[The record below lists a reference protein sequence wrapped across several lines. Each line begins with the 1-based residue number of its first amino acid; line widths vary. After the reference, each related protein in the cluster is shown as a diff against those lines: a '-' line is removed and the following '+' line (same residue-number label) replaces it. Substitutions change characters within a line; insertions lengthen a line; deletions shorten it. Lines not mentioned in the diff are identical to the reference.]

1 MIAVGGFDGVDVSS
15 TEFSMWQSPIS
26 DQASK
31 VGAGECIFFV
41 DGGFVVCG
49 YGCFAGRYVRS
60 GVAVVG
66 VDDSCGG
73 DEEVISTGQVCS
85 TA

>member
-31 VGAGECIFFV
+31 VGAGECICSSTV
-41 DGGFVVCG
+41 DSWYVDMDVVQVG
-49 YGCFAGRYVRS
+49 TYGLELRS
-60 GVAVVG
+60 WVSMTLA
-66 VDDSCGG
+66 
-73 DEEVISTGQVCS
+73 
-85 TA
+85 AAMRR